1 MVIPEEKQV
10 IKGDGIGWDGH
21 TLAQMLLESEQLFDK
36 TGHYMGLEQLELKES
51 DPILYEKI
59 FSRIRGGVVTA
70 RETALNI
77 AANPIIEEEGELCFT
92 LYTPEGDSV
101 ALSTG
106 IIIHVHT
113 MSDAIKYMIRKD
125 YEENPGIAD
134 GDIFVNND
142 PQIGDVHNA
151 DIQTLVP
158 IFWEGECIGWAGA
171 VTHELDVGART
182 PGSMAVGPINRLED
196 GIDLPAMKCGQN
208 DTLFRDYQE
217 RCVRAVRTPL
227 FWTLDE
233 KTRLTGCHM
242 IRRAVHD
249 IVRALGI
256 DTYKQF
262 IREVIEE
269 GRRSLLSR
277 VREQLVPGTYQTAAF
292 IDYQFA
298 GEESLPEEAAV
309 DGLLHAPLEMTVMPD
324 GKLDLS
330 FDGANAWGYHSFN
343 CSPSGMQGAFWAILA
358 QTLISNDKVND
369 GAYLAT
375 NLHLAPGTWTNPQ
388 NPITSHSDAWYGL
401 VPAFSALTRPLSRA
415 WQARGFVEEVIC
427 GWGDG
432 NTLQGGSIDAF
443 GEQSAICNMESSCV
457 GAGAGIISDGLDY
470 ASSAWNPQ
478 GDMGDIENWEL
489 LEPLLYL
496 GRRVKPNSG
505 GFGRR
510 RGGSG
515 YDSLRMLWNQPRYKL
530 QNLSEGR
537 VFAQAGVFGG
547 YPAAAGYRHNV
558 HDTNLQ
564 QIFEDRQPYP
574 THDPDP
580 GDSTINRLV
589 EGRVVCDKRAM
600 TMLKSFSRY
609 DLYLAFVKGGP
620 GLGDPLERAASE
632 IERDLNEGF
641 LAGDVA
647 VRVYGAA
654 IEKRDGLFAVDVDAT
669 ASRRKEMLDER
680 AARAVPVRDWIAH
693 ERERRVL
700 SRDVI
705 EPVRNMYR
713 SSMELSP
720 QWAAQYRA
728 FWNLD
733 DEFTF

>member
-680 AARAVPVRDWIAH
+680 AARAVPVRDWIAQ

>member
-1 MVIPEEKQV
+1 MVMAKDNERI
-10 IKGDGIGWDGH
+10 DRAGIGWNGR
-21 TLAQMLLESEQLFDK
+21 TLERMLRDSEELFEK
-36 TGHYMGLEQLELKES
+36 TGHYAGLEQLALKQA

-70 RETALNI
+70 RETALHI

-125 YEENPGIAD
+125 YEDNPGIAD

-158 IFWEGECIGWAGA
+158 IFWESECIGWAGA
-171 VTHELDVGART
+171 VTHELDVGAKT

-249 IVRALGI
+249 IVKALGI

-269 GRRSLLSR
+269 GRRSLLAR

-298 GEESLPEEAAV
+298 GEKSLPDEAAV
-309 DGLLHAPLEMTVMPD
+309 DGMLHAPLEMTVEAD

-330 FDGANAWGYHSFN
+330 FEGANAWGYHSFN

-375 NLHLAPGTWTNPQ
+375 ELHLAPGTWTNPQ

-401 VPAFSALTRPLSRA
+401 VPAFSALTRPLSRG

-432 NTLQGGSIDAF
+432 NTLQGGSIDIF
-443 GEQSAICNMESSCV
+443 SEQSAICNMESSCV

-478 GDMGDIENWEL
+478 GDMGDVENWEL

-510 RGGSG
+510 RGGAG
-515 YDSLRMLWNQPRYKL
+515 FDSLRMLWNRPRYML

-558 HDTNLQ
+558 HDTNLE
-564 QIFEDRQPYP
+564 QIFEKQQPYP
-574 THDPDP
+574 THEADP
-580 GDSTINRLV
+580 GHSTISSLV
-589 EGRVVCDKRAM
+589 EGRTVCDKRGT
-600 TMLKSFSRY
+600 TMLGSFSRY

-620 GLGDPLERAASE
+620 GLGDPLERAAE
-632 IERDLNEGF
+632 DVEQDLNQKF
-641 LAGDVA
+641 LSSDIAK
-647 VRVYGAA
+647 RVYGAVVEESDGIFTID
-654 IEKRDGLFAVDVDAT
+654 IEAT
-669 ASRRKEMLDER
+669 ARRREKMLDER
-680 AARAVPVRDWIAH
+680 GERAVPVRDWISK
-693 ERERRVL
+693 ERARRVL
-700 SRDVI
+700 PKDVI

-713 SSMELSP
+713 SSMELSSE
-720 QWAAQYRA
+720 WAAQYRN

-733 DEFTF
+733 DDFTY

>member
-1 MVIPEEKQV
+1 MAIPEEKQR
-10 IKGDGIGWDGH
+10 IEPGGIGWDGL
-21 TLAQMLLESEQLFDK
+21 TLGKMLQESEQLFEK
-36 TGHYMGLEQLELKES
+36 TGHYMGLERLELKEA

-113 MSDAIKYMIRKD
+113 MSDAIKYMIRKG

-158 IFWEGECIGWAGA
+158 IFWERECIGWAGA

-242 IRRAVHD
+242 IRRAVQD

-256 DTYKQF
+256 DIYKQF

-269 GRRSLLSR
+269 GRCSLLGR

-298 GEESLPEEAAV
+298 GETSLPEEAAV

-330 FDGANAWGYHSFN
+330 FEGANAWGYHSFN

-375 NLHLAPGTWTNPQ
+375 ELHLSPGTWTNPQ

-457 GAGAGIISDGLDY
+457 GAGAGIVNDGLDY

-564 QIFEDRQPYP
+564 QIFEDRRPYP

-589 EGRVVCDKRAM
+589 EGCASFDKRAT

-620 GLGDPLERAASE
+620 GLGDPLQRAADE
-632 IERDLNEGF
+632 VERDMNEGF
-641 LAGDVA
+641 LTSVVA
-647 VRVYGAA
+647 ERVYGVTV
-654 IEKRDGLFAVDVDAT
+654 EKRDGVFAVDVE
-669 ASRRKEMLDER
+669 ASAKRRKEMLDER
-680 AARAVPVRDWIAH
+680 GDRAVPVCDWIAQ

-705 EPVRNMYR
+705 DPVRRMYR
-713 SSMELSP
+713 SSMALSP
-720 QWAAQYRA
+720 EWAAQYRA

-733 DEFTF
+733 DEFTY